1 MINPPLPAELIMI
14 SQLHAI
20 WQLIPLPTTQKIREK
35 MILIAKVS
43 QMSAAVDQSSWVIA
57 CQTINGFGWP
67 MTKSLLF
74 PSCELLSV

>member
-1 MINPPLPAELIMI
+1 MI

-20 WQLIPLPTTQKIREK
+20 WQLIPLPTTKKIREK

-57 CQTINGFGWP
+57 CQTINGFG
-67 MTKSLLF
+67 
-74 PSCELLSV
+74 